1 LEIFIPK
8 GIKISYSPVVLFTI
22 GEQGIKDILKEEIPR
37 GFSLNWRGMYLEKSN
52 PQYEN
57 KIIYP

>member
-1 LEIFIPK
+1 M
-8 GIKISYSPVVLFTI
+8 FTI
-22 GEQGIKDILKEEIPR
+22 GEQGIKDILKEKISR
-37 GFSLNWRGMYLEKSN
+37 DFSLNWRGIYLEKSN